1 MEYFSEKKQL
11 KRKFSFKKRK
21 FKIFSANASLLKEK
35 ENKLKIINSV
45 QSNINSRSI
54 DNENRTKKYE
64 PITPPLEISIPLSFG
79 KTSLNSTKHY
89 SNYKSFPNI
98 NINTKKILP
107 KLQKILKKCKINKQL
122 EKIRTNRN
130 RILRSPFS
138 STNNNKYC
146 KNNFGYSTTN
156 LFNLNKNNGIIKSD
170 DQDKNIKNDLR
181 TKLHNLIKENE
192 HQLCDLFINKNHIL
206 NKKILDYYLSDHYI
220 NNLSN
225 YRKIFHYSIDV
236 EPIKRINF
244 YVDLE
249 KLNNKSIYDKMD
261 FKQCF
266 SDNEQMLILSE
277 PEFYFHKKAPK
288 CFNNIKIIKN
298 KNLCTRLEE
307 EDKDKYFNN
316 LIKGLK
322 KKIKSETNIFL
333 SREKKA
339 LLNKIIRNKSQILE
353 RYDKYDDINKI
364 SLYAIKK
371 LNKIKLDSSSIIKK
385 NKNNSE
391 KIILKKQ
398 NENDYMTIYKKNTEK
413 TELLLKENKKID
425 LINKN
430 KQIIESKKI
439 KDIEKELAKLN
450 YVTKPQKLIYDLNF
464 NRISKNNCNN
474 EKFIINNLAVLG
486 RRSLIEENHKHL
498 IKIDSK
504 RKVKEDK
511 LSNIKKE
518 RRGSE
523 FFNLHDLNEDEKE
536 SKLVNIIDN
545 KIKNLYK

>member
-1 MEYFSEKKQL
+1 
-11 KRKFSFKKRK
+11 
-21 FKIFSANASLLKEK
+21 
-35 ENKLKIINSV
+35 
-45 QSNINSRSI
+45 
-54 DNENRTKKYE
+54 
-64 PITPPLEISIPLSFG
+64 
-79 KTSLNSTKHY
+79 
-89 SNYKSFPNI
+89 
-98 NINTKKILP
+98 
-107 KLQKILKKCKINKQL
+107 
-122 EKIRTNRN
+122 
-130 RILRSPFS
+130 
-138 STNNNKYC
+138 
-146 KNNFGYSTTN
+146 
-156 LFNLNKNNGIIKSD
+156 
-170 DQDKNIKNDLR
+170 
-181 TKLHNLIKENE
+181 
-192 HQLCDLFINKNHIL
+192 
-206 NKKILDYYLSDHYI
+206 
-220 NNLSN
+220 
-225 YRKIFHYSIDV
+225 
-236 EPIKRINF
+236 
-244 YVDLE
+244 
-249 KLNNKSIYDKMD
+249 MD

-398 NENDYMTIYKKNTEK
+398 NENDYITIYKKNTEK

-430 KQIIESKKI
+430 KQIIETKKI